1 MEKIFAAIFTPAFLF
16 SVIRVSTPLILGA
29 MAALICNRGGMLHIA
44 FEGTM
49 LSAAFFGMLVSALTQ
64 NIFLGILGA
73 IAGGMLISMLLGYF
87 NLILNSNRTL
97 TGIAL
102 NTFASAGTVFAL
114 YLLVQDKGT
123 SSSLPSLV
131 VPDLELPIIKD
142 IPVLGTILSGHNALT
157 YVSFLAVLLTY
168 IIIFRTAL
176 GLKIRTVGENPNAA
190 ASVGINVM
198 RIRFITLGL
207 SAVIASLAGAY
218 MSMGYLSWFSRD
230 MMAGRGFM
238 SIAAQ
243 NLGAALP
250 LPSLLASLAFGAVTA
265 LANVLQTLNM
275 PSEIIQAMPYVAT
288 LFGLGIFGYSAK
300 KGQGLRER
308 LRSIFDSKKVKGSG
322 ES

>member
-1 MEKIFAAIFTPAFLF
+1 MDKIFAAIFTPEFLF
-16 SVIRVSTPLILGA
+16 SVIRVSTPLILGS

-44 FEGTM
+44 FEGIM
-49 LSAAFFGMLVSALTQ
+49 LSAAFFGMLTSAVTQ
-64 NIFLGILGA
+64 SVLLGLLGA
-73 IAGGMLISMLLGYF
+73 VAGGLLISMLLGYF
-87 NLILNSNRTL
+87 NLVLNSDRTL

-131 VPDLELPIIKD
+131 VPNINIPLIKD

-157 YVSFLAVLLTY
+157 YAAFLIVFLTY
-168 IIIFRTAL
+168 VIIFRTPL
-176 GLKIRTVGENPNAA
+176 GLRIRTVGENPNAA
-190 ASVGINVM
+190 ASVGINVLK
-198 RIRFITLGL
+198 IRFITLAI
-207 SAVIASLAGAY
+207 SAVVASLAGAY

-288 LFGLGIFGYSAK
+288 LIGLGFFGYGAQKSSQK
-300 KGQGLRER
+300 
-308 LRSIFDSKKVKGSG
+308 RSKAVLEKARAAEG
-322 ES
+322 EKA

>member
-1 MEKIFAAIFTPAFLF
+1 MDKIIAAIFTPAFLF
-16 SVIRVSTPLILGA
+16 SVIRVSTPLILGS

-44 FEGTM
+44 FEGIM
-49 LSAAFFGMLVSALTQ
+49 LSAAFFGMLTSALTQ
-64 NIFLGILGA
+64 NVFLGILGA
-73 IAGGMLISMLLGYF
+73 IGGGLLISMLLGYF
-87 NLILNSNRTL
+87 NLVLNSNRTL

-123 SSSLPSLV
+123 SSSLPSLT
-131 VPDLELPIIKD
+131 VPNIQLPVIQD
-142 IPVLGTILSGHNALT
+142 IPVLGTVLSGHNALT
-157 YVSFLAVLLTY
+157 YLSFLIVFLTY

-176 GLKIRTVGENPNAA
+176 GLQIRTVGENPDAA

-198 RIRFITLGL
+198 RVRFITLAI

-238 SIAAQ
+238 AIAAQ

-250 LPSLLASLAFGAVTA
+250 LPSLLAALAFGAVTA

-288 LFGLGIFGYSAK
+288 LFGLGIFGFSGQHSQRKRAQSILDSAK
-300 KGQGLRER
+300 AE
-308 LRSIFDSKKVKGSG
+308 GS
-322 ES
+322 E

>member
-1 MEKIFAAIFTPAFLF
+1 MDKIFAAIFTPEFLF
-16 SVIRVSTPLILGA
+16 SVIRVSTPLILGS

-44 FEGTM
+44 FEGIM
-49 LSAAFFGMLVSALTQ
+49 LSAAFFGMLTSAVTQ
-64 NIFLGILGA
+64 SVLLGILGA
-73 IAGGMLISMLLGYF
+73 VAGGLLISLLLGYF
-87 NLILNSNRTL
+87 NLVLNSDRTL

-131 VPDLELPIIKD
+131 VPNIDIPLLKD

-157 YVSFLAVLLTY
+157 YAAFLIVFLTY
-168 IIIFRTAL
+168 LIIFRTPL
-176 GLKIRTVGENPNAA
+176 GLRIRTVGENPNAA
-190 ASVGINVM
+190 ASVGINVLK
-198 RIRFITLGL
+198 IRFITLAI
-207 SAVIASLAGAY
+207 SAVVASLAGAY

-288 LFGLGIFGYSAK
+288 LIGLGFFGYGAQKSSQK
-300 KGQGLRER
+300 
-308 LRSIFDSKKVKGSG
+308 RSKAVLEKARAAEEKA
-322 ES
+322 

>member
-1 MEKIFAAIFTPAFLF
+1 MDKILTAIFTPAFLF
-16 SVIRVSTPLILGA
+16 SVIRVSTPLILGS

-44 FEGTM
+44 FEGIM
-49 LSAAFFGMLVSALTQ
+49 LSAAFFGMLISALTQ
-64 NIFLGILGA
+64 NVLLGIIGA
-73 IAGGMLISMLLGYF
+73 ILGGLLISMMLGYF
-87 NLILNSNRTL
+87 NLVLNSDKTL

-123 SSSLPSLV
+123 SNSLPSLT
-131 VPDLELPIIKD
+131 VPNIAIPIIKD
-142 IPVLGTILSGHNALT
+142 IPILGEIISGHNLLT
-157 YVSFLAVLLTY
+157 YIAFITVLLTY
-168 IIIFRTAL
+168 IIIFRTPL
-176 GLKIRTVGENPNAA
+176 GLRIRTVGESPNAA
-190 ASVGINVM
+190 ASVGINVLKV
-198 RIRFITLGL
+198 RFITLAI

-230 MMAGRGFM
+230 MIAGRGFM

-288 LFGLGIFGYSAK
+288 LIGLGVFGYVGKVSNRKRSKAVLGSAK
-300 KGQGLRER
+300 MKEGGNA
-308 LRSIFDSKKVKGSG
+308 
-322 ES
+322 

>member
-1 MEKIFAAIFTPAFLF
+1 MDKIFVAIFTPEFLF
-16 SVIRVSTPLILGA
+16 SVIRVSTPLMLGA

-44 FEGTM
+44 FEGIM
-49 LSAAFFGMLVSALTQ
+49 LSAAFFGMLTSAVTQ
-64 NIFLGILGA
+64 SVFLGLLGA
-73 IAGGMLISMLLGYF
+73 VAGGLLISMLLGYF
-87 NLILNSNRTL
+87 NLTLNSNRTL

-102 NTFASAGTVFAL
+102 NTFSSAGTVFAL

-131 VPDLELPIIKD
+131 VPSVQIPVIKD
-142 IPVLGTILSGHNALT
+142 IPLLGKVLSGHN
-157 YVSFLAVLLTY
+157 LLTY
-168 IIIFRTAL
+168 AAFLIVVFTWVLIFHTPL
-176 GLKIRTVGENPNAA
+176 GLRIRTVGENPNAA

-198 RIRFITLGL
+198 QIRFITLGI

-250 LPSLLASLAFGAVTA
+250 LPSLLAALAFGAVTA

-288 LFGLGIFGYSAK
+288 LIGLGVFGYGAQKSSGKRAK
-300 KGQGLRER
+300 AVLDKARAATEGG
-308 LRSIFDSKKVKGSG
+308 KA
-322 ES
+322 

>member
-1 MEKIFAAIFTPAFLF
+1 MDKIISAIFTPAFLF
-16 SVIRVSTPLILGA
+16 SVIRVSTPLILGS

-44 FEGTM
+44 FEGIM
-49 LSAAFFGMLVSALTQ
+49 LSAAFFGMLASALTQ
-64 NIFLGILGA
+64 NVFLGILGA
-73 IAGGMLISMLLGYF
+73 IAGGLLISMLLGYF
-87 NLILNSNRTL
+87 HLVLNSDRTL

-102 NTFASAGTVFAL
+102 NTFSSAGTIFFL

-123 SSSLPSLV
+123 SSSLPSLT
-131 VPDLELPIIKD
+131 VPNIDIPLFKD
-142 IPVLGTILSGHNALT
+142 IPVLGAVLSGHNALT
-157 YVSFLAVLLTY
+157 YVSFLTVLLTY
-168 IIIFRTAL
+168 ILIFRTPL
-176 GLKIRTVGENPNAA
+176 GLRIRTVGENPDSA

-198 RIRFITLGL
+198 RVRFITLAI

-238 SIAAQ
+238 AIAAQ

-250 LPSLLASLAFGAVTA
+250 LPSLLASLAFGTVTA

-288 LFGLGIFGYSAK
+288 LFGLAFFGFSAQRSSRK
-300 KGQGLRER
+300 RVQAVLDMAKEKEREQA
-308 LRSIFDSKKVKGSG
+308 
-322 ES
+322 

>member
-1 MEKIFAAIFTPAFLF
+1 MDKIIAAIFTPAFLF
-16 SVIRVSTPLILGA
+16 SVIRVSTPLILGS

-44 FEGTM
+44 FEGIM
-49 LSAAFFGMLVSALTQ
+49 LAAAFFGMLASAVTQ
-64 NIFLGILGA
+64 NVFLGILGA
-73 IAGGMLISMLLGYF
+73 IAGGLLISMLLGYF
-87 NLILNSNRTL
+87 HLVLNSDRTL

-102 NTFASAGTVFAL
+102 NTFSSAGTIFFL

-123 SSSLPSLV
+123 SSSLPSLT
-131 VPDLELPIIKD
+131 VPNIDIPLLKD

-157 YVSFLAVLLTY
+157 YVSFLMVLLTY
-168 IIIFRTAL
+168 ILIFRTPL
-176 GLKIRTVGENPNAA
+176 GLRIRTVGENPDSA

-198 RIRFITLGL
+198 RVRFITLAI

-238 SIAAQ
+238 AIAAQ

-250 LPSLLASLAFGAVTA
+250 LPSLLASLAFGTVTA

-288 LFGLGIFGYSAK
+288 LFGLGFFGFSA
-300 KGQGLRER
+300 Q
-308 LRSIFDSKKVKGSG
+308 RSSRKRVQAILNMAKEKEG
-322 ES
+322 EQA

>member
-1 MEKIFAAIFTPAFLF
+1 MDKIFAAIFTSEFLF
-16 SVIRVSTPLILGA
+16 SVIRVSTPLILGS

-44 FEGTM
+44 FEGVM
-49 LSAAFFGMLVSALTQ
+49 LSAAFFGMLASAVTQ
-64 NIFLGILGA
+64 SVLLGLLGA
-73 IAGGMLISMLLGYF
+73 VAGGLLISMLLGYF
-87 NLILNSNRTL
+87 NLVLNSDRTL

-131 VPDLELPIIKD
+131 VPNIHIPILKD
-142 IPVLGTILSGHNALT
+142 IPVLGTVLSGHNALT
-157 YVSFLAVLLTY
+157 YIAFLLVFATY
-168 IIIFRTAL
+168 IIIFRTPL
-176 GLKIRTVGENPNAA
+176 GLRIRTVGENPNAA
-190 ASVGINVM
+190 ASVGIDVM
-198 RIRFITLGL
+198 KIRFITLAI
-207 SAVIASLAGAY
+207 SAVIASLGGAY

-288 LFGLGIFGYSAK
+288 LIGLGFFGYGAQKS
-300 KGQGLRER
+300 
-308 LRSIFDSKKVKGSG
+308 SKKRSKAVLEKARAAEG
-322 ES
+322 EKA

>member
-1 MEKIFAAIFTPAFLF
+1 MDKIIAAILTPEFLF

-64 NIFLGILGA
+64 SVFLGVLGA
-73 IAGGMLISMLLGYF
+73 IAGGMLISMMLGYF
-87 NLILNSNRTL
+87 NLVLNSDRTL

-102 NTFASAGTVFAL
+102 NTFASAGTIFAL

-131 VPDLELPIIKD
+131 VPNFNIPVIQD
-142 IPVLGTILSGHNALT
+142 IPVLGAIISGHSVLT
-157 YVSFLAVLLTY
+157 YIAFLVVFLTY
-168 IIIFRTAL
+168 IIIFRTPL
-176 GLKIRTVGENPNAA
+176 GLQIRTVGENPNAA

-198 RIRFITLGL
+198 KIRFITLGI
-207 SAVIASLAGAY
+207 SAVVASLAGAY

-230 MMAGRGFM
+230 MIAGRGFM
-238 SIAAQ
+238 AIAAQ

-250 LPSLLASLAFGAVTA
+250 LPSFLAALAFGAVTA

-275 PSEIIQAMPYVAT
+275 PSEIIQSLPYVAT
-288 LFGLGIFGYSAK
+288 LIGLGFFGYA
-300 KGQGLRER
+300 GQ
-308 LRSIFDSKKVKGSG
+308 RSSKKRSQAILKAAKEG
-322 ES
+322 ENA

>member
-1 MEKIFAAIFTPAFLF
+1 MDKIFAAIFTPEFLF
-16 SVIRVSTPLILGA
+16 SVIRVSTPLILGS

-44 FEGTM
+44 FEGIM
-49 LSAAFFGMLVSALTQ
+49 LSAAFFGMLTSAVTQ
-64 NIFLGILGA
+64 SVLLGLLGA
-73 IAGGMLISMLLGYF
+73 VAGGLLISMLLGYF
-87 NLILNSNRTL
+87 NLVLNSDRTL

-131 VPDLELPIIKD
+131 VPNIDIPLIKD

-157 YVSFLAVLLTY
+157 YAAFLIVFLTY
-168 IIIFRTAL
+168 VIIFRTPL
-176 GLKIRTVGENPNAA
+176 GLRIRTVGENPNAA
-190 ASVGINVM
+190 ASVGINVLK
-198 RIRFITLGL
+198 IRFITLAI
-207 SAVIASLAGAY
+207 SAVVASLAGAY

-288 LFGLGIFGYSAK
+288 LIGLGFFGYGAQKSSQK
-300 KGQGLRER
+300 
-308 LRSIFDSKKVKGSG
+308 RSKAVLEKARAAEG
-322 ES
+322 EKA

>member
-1 MEKIFAAIFTPAFLF
+1 MDKIFAAIFTPEFLF
-16 SVIRVSTPLILGA
+16 SVIRVSTPLILGS

-44 FEGTM
+44 FEGIM
-49 LSAAFFGMLVSALTQ
+49 LSAAFFGMLTSAVTQ
-64 NIFLGILGA
+64 SVLLGLLGA
-73 IAGGMLISMLLGYF
+73 VAGGLLISMLLGYF
-87 NLILNSNRTL
+87 NLVLNSDRTL

-131 VPDLELPIIKD
+131 VPNIDIPLIKD

-157 YVSFLAVLLTY
+157 YAAFLIVFLTY
-168 IIIFRTAL
+168 VIIFRTPL
-176 GLKIRTVGENPNAA
+176 GLGIRTVGENPNAA
-190 ASVGINVM
+190 ASVGINVLK
-198 RIRFITLGL
+198 IRFITLAI
-207 SAVIASLAGAY
+207 SAVVASLAGAY

-288 LFGLGIFGYSAK
+288 LIGLGFFGYGAQKSSQK
-300 KGQGLRER
+300 
-308 LRSIFDSKKVKGSG
+308 RSKAVLEKARAAEG
-322 ES
+322 EKA

>member
-1 MEKIFAAIFTPAFLF
+1 MDKIFAAIFTSEFLF
-16 SVIRVSTPLILGA
+16 SVIRVSTPLILGS

-44 FEGTM
+44 FEGVM
-49 LSAAFFGMLVSALTQ
+49 LSAAFFGMLTSAVTQ
-64 NIFLGILGA
+64 SVLLGLLGA
-73 IAGGMLISMLLGYF
+73 IAGGLLISMLLGYF
-87 NLILNSNRTL
+87 NLVLNSDRTL

-131 VPDLELPIIKD
+131 VPNIHIPILKD

-157 YVSFLAVLLTY
+157 YIAFLLVFATY
-168 IIIFRTAL
+168 IIIFRTPL
-176 GLKIRTVGENPNAA
+176 GLRIRTVGENPNAA
-190 ASVGINVM
+190 ASVGIDVM
-198 RIRFITLGL
+198 KIRFITLAI
-207 SAVIASLAGAY
+207 SAVIASLGGAY

-288 LFGLGIFGYSAK
+288 LIGLGFFGYGAQKS
-300 KGQGLRER
+300 
-308 LRSIFDSKKVKGSG
+308 SKKRSKAVLEKARAAEG
-322 ES
+322 EKA

>member
-1 MEKIFAAIFTPAFLF
+1 MDKILAAIFTPAFLF
-16 SVIRVSTPLILGA
+16 SVIRISTPLILGS

-44 FEGTM
+44 FEGIM
-49 LSAAFFGMLVSALTQ
+49 LSAAFFGMLTSALTQ
-64 NIFLGILGA
+64 NVFLGVLGA
-73 IAGGMLISMLLGYF
+73 IAGGLLISMLLGYF
-87 NLILNSNRTL
+87 NLVLNSDRTL

-131 VPDLELPIIKD
+131 VPNIQIPVLKG

-157 YVSFLAVLLTY
+157 YVSFLTVFLTY
-168 IIIFRTAL
+168 IIIFRTPL
-176 GLKIRTVGENPNAA
+176 GLQIRTVGENPNAA

-198 RIRFITLGL
+198 KIRFITLGI

-288 LFGLGIFGYSAK
+288 LFGLGIFGFSAQRSQRK
-300 KGQGLRER
+300 RIQATMERSTAEERGQG
-308 LRSIFDSKKVKGSG
+308 
-322 ES
+322 

>member
-1 MEKIFAAIFTPAFLF
+1 MDKIFAAIFTPAFLF
-16 SVIRVSTPLILGA
+16 SVIRVSTPLILGS

-44 FEGTM
+44 FEGIM
-49 LSAAFFGMLVSALTQ
+49 LSAAFFGMLTSALTQ
-64 NIFLGILGA
+64 NAFLGILGA
-73 IAGGMLISMLLGYF
+73 IAGGLLISMLLGYF
-87 NLILNSNRTL
+87 NLVLNSNRTL

-123 SSSLPSLV
+123 SSSLPSLI
-131 VPDLELPIIKD
+131 VPNIHLPIMKD

-157 YVSFLAVLLTY
+157 YIAFLTVLLTY
-168 IIIFRTAL
+168 IIIFRTTL
-176 GLKIRTVGENPNAA
+176 GLRIRTVGENPDAA

-198 RIRFITLGL
+198 RIRFITLGI

-238 SIAAQ
+238 AIAAQ

-250 LPSLLASLAFGAVTA
+250 LPSLLASLAFGAITA

-288 LFGLGIFGYSAK
+288 LFGLGIFGFSAQRSQYKQTQSILASAK
-300 KGQGLRER
+300 QKGG
-308 LRSIFDSKKVKGSG
+308 G
-322 ES
+322 EG

>member
-1 MEKIFAAIFTPAFLF
+1 MDKIFAAIFTPEFLF
-16 SVIRVSTPLILGA
+16 SVIRVSTPLILGS

-44 FEGTM
+44 FEGIM
-49 LSAAFFGMLVSALTQ
+49 LSAAFFGMLTSAVTQ
-64 NIFLGILGA
+64 SVLLGILGA
-73 IAGGMLISMLLGYF
+73 VAGGLLISLLLGYF
-87 NLILNSNRTL
+87 NLVLNSDRTL

-123 SSSLPSLV
+123 SSSQPSLV
-131 VPDLELPIIKD
+131 VPNIDIPLLKD

-157 YVSFLAVLLTY
+157 YAAFLIVFLTY
-168 IIIFRTAL
+168 LIIFRTPL
-176 GLKIRTVGENPNAA
+176 GLRIRTVGENPNAA
-190 ASVGINVM
+190 ASVGINVLK
-198 RIRFITLGL
+198 IRFITLAI
-207 SAVIASLAGAY
+207 SAVVASLAGAY

-288 LFGLGIFGYSAK
+288 LIGLGFFGYGAQKSSQK
-300 KGQGLRER
+300 
-308 LRSIFDSKKVKGSG
+308 RSKAVLEKARAAEEKA
-322 ES
+322 

>member
-1 MEKIFAAIFTPAFLF
+1 MDKIFAAIFTPEFLF

-44 FEGTM
+44 FEGIM
-49 LSAAFFGMLVSALTQ
+49 LSAAFFGMLTSAVTQ
-64 NIFLGILGA
+64 SVLLGVLGA
-73 IAGGMLISMLLGYF
+73 VAGGLLISMLLGYF
-87 NLILNSNRTL
+87 NLVLNSDRTL

-131 VPDLELPIIKD
+131 VPNVDIPLFKD

-157 YVSFLAVLLTY
+157 YAAFAIVFLTY
-168 IIIFRTAL
+168 IVIFRTPL
-176 GLKIRTVGENPNAA
+176 GLRIRTVGENPNAA
-190 ASVGINVM
+190 ASVGINVLK
-198 RIRFITLGL
+198 IRFITLAI

-218 MSMGYLSWFSRD
+218 MAMGYLNWFSRD

-250 LPSLLASLAFGAVTA
+250 LPSLFASLAFGAVTA

-288 LFGLGIFGYSAK
+288 LIGLGFFGYGAQKSGRK
-300 KGQGLRER
+300 
-308 LRSIFDSKKVKGSG
+308 RSKAVLEKARAAEEKA
-322 ES
+322 

>member
-1 MEKIFAAIFTPAFLF
+1 MDKIFAAIFTAEFLF
-16 SVIRVSTPLILGA
+16 SVIRVSTPLILGS

-44 FEGTM
+44 FEGIM
-49 LSAAFFGMLVSALTQ
+49 LSASFFGMLVSAVTQ
-64 NIFLGILGA
+64 SVFWGVLGA
-73 IAGGMLISMLLGYF
+73 IAGGLLISMLLGYF
-87 NLILNSNRTL
+87 NLVLNSDRTL

-131 VPDLELPIIKD
+131 VPNIHIPILRS
-142 IPVLGTILSGHNALT
+142 IPVLGTALSGHNILT
-157 YVSFLAVLLTY
+157 YLAFITVIATY
-168 IIIFRTAL
+168 IIVFRTPL
-176 GLKIRTVGENPNAA
+176 GLRIRTVGENPNAA

-198 RIRFITLGL
+198 KIRFATLGI

-230 MMAGRGFM
+230 MIAGRGFM
-238 SIAAQ
+238 AIAAQ

-250 LPSLLASLAFGAVTA
+250 VPSLLASLAFGAVTA

-288 LFGLGIFGYSAK
+288 LIGLGFFGYA
-300 KGQGLRER
+300 GQK
-308 LRSIFDSKKVKGSG
+308 SSKKRIKVVLDKARAAEG
-322 ES
+322 EKA

>member
-1 MEKIFAAIFTPAFLF
+1 MDKIFVAIFTPEFLF

-44 FEGTM
+44 FEGIM
-49 LSAAFFGMLVSALTQ
+49 LSAAFLGMLTSALTQ
-64 NIFLGILGA
+64 NVLIGVMGA
-73 IAGGMLISMLLGYF
+73 IAGGLLISMMLGYF
-87 NLILNSNRTL
+87 HLVLNSDRTL

-131 VPDLELPIIKD
+131 VPNLDIPILKD
-142 IPVLGTILSGHNALT
+142 IPVLGTALSGHNALT
-157 YVSFLAVLLTY
+157 YVAFLTVFLTY
-168 IIIFRTAL
+168 IIVFRTPL
-176 GLKIRTVGENPNAA
+176 GLRIRTVGENPNAA
-190 ASVGINVM
+190 ASVGIDVM
-198 RIRFITLGL
+198 KVRFITLAI
-207 SAVIASLAGAY
+207 SAVVASLAGAY

-230 MMAGRGFM
+230 MVAGRGFM
-238 SIAAQ
+238 AIAAQ

-250 LPSLLASLAFGAVTA
+250 LPSFLAALAFGAVTA

-288 LFGLGIFGYSAK
+288 LVGLGFFGYAAK
-300 KGQGLRER
+300 KGNEKRAKASLAHAKEREA
-308 LRSIFDSKKVKGSG
+308 V
-322 ES
+322 

>member
-1 MEKIFAAIFTPAFLF
+1 MDKIFAAIFTPEFLF
-16 SVIRVSTPLILGA
+16 SVIRVSTPLILGS

-44 FEGTM
+44 FEGIM
-49 LSAAFFGMLVSALTQ
+49 LSAAFFGMLASAVTQ
-64 NIFLGILGA
+64 SVLLGLLGA
-73 IAGGMLISMLLGYF
+73 IAGGLLISMLLGYF
-87 NLILNSNRTL
+87 NLVLNSDRTL

-131 VPDLELPIIKD
+131 VPNVNIPIIKD

-157 YVSFLAVLLTY
+157 YVAFLTVFITY
-168 IIIFRTAL
+168 IIVFRTPL
-176 GLKIRTVGENPNAA
+176 GLRIRTVGENPNAA

-198 RIRFITLGL
+198 RIRFITLAI

-250 LPSLLASLAFGAVTA
+250 LPSFLASLAFGAVTA

-288 LFGLGIFGYSAK
+288 LIGLGFFGYAGQKNSRKRAK
-300 KGQGLRER
+300 AILDMAKAAE
-308 LRSIFDSKKVKGSG
+308 G
-322 ES
+322 EKA

>member
-1 MEKIFAAIFTPAFLF
+1 MDKIFAAIFTPEFLF
-16 SVIRVSTPLILGA
+16 SVIRVSTPLILGS

-44 FEGTM
+44 FEGIM
-49 LSAAFFGMLVSALTQ
+49 LSAAFFGMLTSAVTQ
-64 NIFLGILGA
+64 SVLLGILGA
-73 IAGGMLISMLLGYF
+73 VTGGLLISLLLGYF
-87 NLILNSNRTL
+87 NLVLNSDRTL

-131 VPDLELPIIKD
+131 VPNIDIPLLKD

-157 YVSFLAVLLTY
+157 YAAFLIVFLTY
-168 IIIFRTAL
+168 LIIFRTPL
-176 GLKIRTVGENPNAA
+176 GLRIRTVGENPNAA
-190 ASVGINVM
+190 ASVGINVLK
-198 RIRFITLGL
+198 IRFITLAI
-207 SAVIASLAGAY
+207 SAVVASLAGAY

-288 LFGLGIFGYSAK
+288 LIGLGFFGYGAQKSSQK
-300 KGQGLRER
+300 
-308 LRSIFDSKKVKGSG
+308 RSKAVLEKARAAEEKA
-322 ES
+322 

>member
-1 MEKIFAAIFTPAFLF
+1 MDKIFAAIFTPAFLF
-16 SVIRVSTPLILGA
+16 SVIRVSTPLILGS

-44 FEGTM
+44 FEGIM
-49 LSAAFFGMLVSALTQ
+49 LSAAFFGMLASALTQ
-64 NIFLGILGA
+64 NVFLGILGA
-73 IAGGMLISMLLGYF
+73 VAGGLLISMLLGYF
-87 NLILNSNRTL
+87 NLVLNSDRTL

-123 SSSLPSLV
+123 SSSLPSLTIPNIHIPV
-131 VPDLELPIIKD
+131 IKN
-142 IPVLGTILSGHNALT
+142 IPVLGTVLSGHNALT
-157 YVSFLAVLLTY
+157 YIAFLSVFLTY
-168 IIIFRTAL
+168 IIIFRTPL
-176 GLKIRTVGENPNAA
+176 GLQIRTVGENPNAA

-198 RIRFITLGL
+198 KVRFITLGI

-238 SIAAQ
+238 AIAAQ
-243 NLGAALP
+243 NLGAGLP
-250 LPSLLASLAFGAVTA
+250 LPSFLASLAFGAVTA

-288 LFGLGIFGYSAK
+288 LFGLGFFGFSARRNNRK
-300 KGQGLRER
+300 RVQATL
-308 LRSIFDSKKVKGSG
+308 DMAKVK
-322 ES
+322 ESEHV

>member
-1 MEKIFAAIFTPAFLF
+1 MDKILTAIFTPAFLF
-16 SVIRVSTPLILGA
+16 SVIRVSTPLILGS

-44 FEGTM
+44 FEGIM
-49 LSAAFFGMLVSALTQ
+49 LSAAFFGMLISALTQ
-64 NIFLGILGA
+64 NVLLGIIGA
-73 IAGGMLISMLLGYF
+73 ILGGLLISMMLGYF
-87 NLILNSNRTL
+87 NLVLNSDKTL

-102 NTFASAGTVFAL
+102 NTFASAGTIFAL

-123 SSSLPSLV
+123 SNSLPSLT
-131 VPDLELPIIKD
+131 VPNIAIPIIKD
-142 IPVLGTILSGHNALT
+142 IPILGEIISGHNLLT
-157 YVSFLAVLLTY
+157 YIAFIIVFLTY
-168 IIIFRTAL
+168 IIIFRTPL
-176 GLKIRTVGENPNAA
+176 GLRIRTVGENPNAA
-190 ASVGINVM
+190 ASVGINVLKV
-198 RIRFITLGL
+198 RFITLAI

-230 MMAGRGFM
+230 MIAGRGFM

-288 LFGLGIFGYSAK
+288 LIGLGVFGYMGKIGNRKRSKAVLGSAK
-300 KGQGLRER
+300 MKEGGN
-308 LRSIFDSKKVKGSG
+308 V
-322 ES
+322 

>member
-1 MEKIFAAIFTPAFLF
+1 MDKIFAAIFTPAFLF
-16 SVIRVSTPLILGA
+16 SVIRVSTPLILGS

-44 FEGTM
+44 FEGIM
-49 LSAAFFGMLVSALTQ
+49 LSAAFFGMLTSALTQ
-64 NIFLGILGA
+64 NVFLGILGA
-73 IAGGMLISMLLGYF
+73 IGGGLLISMLLGYF
-87 NLILNSNRTL
+87 SLVLNSNRTL

-102 NTFASAGTVFAL
+102 NTFSSAGTVFAL

-123 SSSLPSLV
+123 SSSLPSLTV
-131 VPDLELPIIKD
+131 SNLQLPIIKD

-157 YVSFLAVLLTY
+157 YLAFLVVFLTY

-176 GLKIRTVGENPNAA
+176 GLQIRTVGENPDAA

-198 RIRFITLGL
+198 RIRFITLGI
-207 SAVIASLAGAY
+207 SAVVASLAGAY

-288 LFGLGIFGYSAK
+288 LFGLGIFGFSGQRSQRRQARSILASAK
-300 KGQGLRER
+300 Q
-308 LRSIFDSKKVKGSG
+308 KGS
-322 ES
+322 EEE

>member
-1 MEKIFAAIFTPAFLF
+1 MDKIFAAIFTPAFLF
-16 SVIRVSTPLILGA
+16 SVIRVSTPLILGS

-44 FEGTM
+44 FEGIM
-49 LSAAFFGMLVSALTQ
+49 LSAAFFGMLTSALTQ
-64 NIFLGILGA
+64 NVFLGVLGA
-73 IAGGMLISMLLGYF
+73 IAGGLLISMLLGYF
-87 NLILNSNRTL
+87 NLVLNSDRTL

-131 VPDLELPIIKD
+131 IPNIQIPILKG

-157 YVSFLAVLLTY
+157 YVSFLTVFLTY
-168 IIIFRTAL
+168 IIIFRTPL
-176 GLKIRTVGENPNAA
+176 GLQIRTVGENPNAA

-198 RIRFITLGL
+198 KIRFITLGI

-250 LPSLLASLAFGAVTA
+250 LPSFLASLAFGAVTA

-288 LFGLGIFGYSAK
+288 LFGLGIFGFSAQRSQRK
-300 KGQGLRER
+300 RIQATMEQATAKERGQ
-308 LRSIFDSKKVKGSG
+308 V
-322 ES
+322 

>member
-1 MEKIFAAIFTPAFLF
+1 MDKIFAAIFTSEFLF
-16 SVIRVSTPLILGA
+16 SVIRVSTPLILGS

-44 FEGTM
+44 FEGVM
-49 LSAAFFGMLVSALTQ
+49 LSAAFFGMLTSAVTQ
-64 NIFLGILGA
+64 SVLLGLLGA
-73 IAGGMLISMLLGYF
+73 IAGGLLISMLLGYF
-87 NLILNSNRTL
+87 NLVLNSDRTL

-131 VPDLELPIIKD
+131 VPNIHIPILKD

-157 YVSFLAVLLTY
+157 YIAFLLVFATY
-168 IIIFRTAL
+168 IIIFRTPL
-176 GLKIRTVGENPNAA
+176 GLRIRSVGENPNAA
-190 ASVGINVM
+190 ASVGIDVM
-198 RIRFITLGL
+198 KIRFITLAI
-207 SAVIASLAGAY
+207 SAVIASLGGAY

-288 LFGLGIFGYSAK
+288 LIGLGFFGYGAQKS
-300 KGQGLRER
+300 
-308 LRSIFDSKKVKGSG
+308 SKKRSKAVLEKARAAEG
-322 ES
+322 EKA